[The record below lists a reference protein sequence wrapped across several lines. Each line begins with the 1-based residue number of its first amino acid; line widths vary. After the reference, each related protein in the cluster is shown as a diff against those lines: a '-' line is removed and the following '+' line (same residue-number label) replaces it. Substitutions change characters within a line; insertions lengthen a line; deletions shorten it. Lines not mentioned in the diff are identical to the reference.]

1 MCIDMQIV
9 LYVALFDIRGKC
21 RKNSEFCSYVVHS
34 NSEEELRISGI
45 LVIVNNVVCDSVS
58 VTD

>member
-1 MCIDMQIV
+1 MQIV

-45 LVIVNNVVCDSVS
+45 LVIVNNVVCDSV
-58 VTD
+58 TD